1 VPFLARPLAMV
12 GIAYAVLV
20 GWSPG
25 VPGVHYP
32 LDILGGAGIATA
44 GGMVLL
50 ALGMLLR
57 GAGRAANGHTTAMQ
71 ARAPRVGPEPY

>member
-1 VPFLARPLAMV
+1 M
-12 GIAYAVLV
+12 
-20 GWSPG
+20 
-25 VPGVHYP
+25 
-32 LDILGGAGIATA
+32 DILGGAGIAIA

-71 ARAPRVGPEPY
+71 ARAPRAGPEPY